1 MPISREVRRLKAKWD
16 TQSGWPK
23 RLDWLEISGLRG
35 WQGQRI
41 DLSKFPIIAIA
52 GENGSG
58 KSTIIQSASSVYRS
72 GTTKSGKF
80 ASEFFPSTA
89 WDQITK
95 ARIRFGYREGDQIG
109 EGDVR
114 KPTSRWLG
122 NPDRRIR
129 QVEYIDLSRVQPVAN
144 RVGYTKIAKSL
155 HTEIS
160 AENFEE
166 SRLGRLSKVLGRHYT
181 VAKLALS
188 NVHPARK
195 IPVLAKSTT
204 SYSGFHQGQGET
216 TITELLMADLPEY
229 GLVVIDE
236 IESSL
241 HPRSQRRLIRDL
253 AEQCRIRELQVLV
266 TTHSPYILE
275 ELPLEARLQI
285 IETSGE
291 RQVVVGISSEFSMT
305 MMDEEHHPE
314 CDIYVEDDPSRTLLT
329 EILSKIAPNLLIRC
343 QIIPCGATSVCRSLG
358 EMVEADRFIKPTCV
372 FLDGDTD
379 TMPGCIVLPGGDAP
393 ERIVFEQLQTK
404 NWGDLWSIVA
414 RDLAAV
420 SDGCSRAMTLT
431 NHHDWTNAAANSL
444 MIGGQ
449 RLWESM
455 CAEWCKICLS
465 DEDARAMA
473 DAIQDTLTRIIHDVP

>member
-1 MPISREVRRLKAKWD
+1 MALSREVRRLKAKWD
-16 TQSGWPK
+16 SQSGWPK
-23 RLDWLEISGLRG
+23 RLDWLEIYGLRG
-35 WQGQRI
+35 WHGQRV

-58 KSTIIQSASSVYRS
+58 KSTIIQSAASVYRS
-72 GTTKSGKF
+72 DTAKFSRF

-89 WDQITK
+89 WDKITK
-95 ARIRFGYREGDQIG
+95 ARIRFGYREGGQIG

-129 QVEYIDLSRVQPVAN
+129 PVEYIDLSRVQPVAN
-144 RVGYTKIAKSL
+144 RVGYTKIAKSM
-155 HTEIS
+155 HTEVS
-160 AENFEE
+160 AETFEE
-166 SRLGRLSKVLGRHYT
+166 NRLARLSQVLGRKYT
-181 VAKLALS
+181 SAKLALS
-188 NVHPARK
+188 NVDPERK
-195 IPVLAKSTT
+195 VPVLAKSKI

-216 TITELLMADLPEY
+216 TITELLMADLPKN

-241 HPRSQRRLIRDL
+241 HPRSQRWLIRDL
-253 AEQCRIRELQVLV
+253 AEQCRLREMQILL

-291 RQVVVGISSEFSMT
+291 KQVVVGISSEFSMT
-305 MMDEEHHPE
+305 MMDEKHHPE
-314 CDIYVEDDPSRTLLT
+314 CDIYVEDDPSRTFLT
-329 EILSKIAPNLLIRC
+329 EILSKTAPSLLVRC
-343 QIIPCGATSVCRSLG
+343 QIIPCGAASVCRSLG
-358 EMVEADRFIKPTCV
+358 EMVETGKFVKPTCV

-379 TMPGCIVLPGGDAP
+379 KMPGCIVLPGGDAP
-393 ERIVFEQLQTK
+393 ERVVFEQLQAK
-404 NWGDLWSIVA
+404 NWGDLWLQIA
-414 RDLAAV
+414 RDVAQV
-420 SDGCSRAMTLT
+420 SDACSRAMTIT
-431 NHHDWTNAAANSL
+431 NHHDWPNAAANSL

-455 CAEWCKICLS
+455 SIEWCKICLN
-465 DEDARAMA
+465 DEDGREMA
-473 DAIQDTLTRIIHDVP
+473 DAVQDTLTSYGR